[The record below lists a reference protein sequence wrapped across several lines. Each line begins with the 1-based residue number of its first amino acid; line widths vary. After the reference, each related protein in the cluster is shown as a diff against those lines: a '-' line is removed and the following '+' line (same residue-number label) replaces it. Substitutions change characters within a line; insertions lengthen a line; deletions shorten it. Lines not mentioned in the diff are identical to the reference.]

1 MASIFSQILAGQLP
15 GHFVWKDDS
24 VFALMTIR
32 PQRPGHVLVMP
43 RAEID
48 QWDDLPA
55 PLLANLLSVS
65 QQLARAIKQAFP
77 CARVGVAICGLE
89 IPHAHIHLFPIDVMA
104 DFNFGGGAMA
114 SAEELE
120 SAAQRIRAALLTLEP
135 SGASNLN
142 VSSQIDSI

>member
-1 MASIFSQILAGQLP
+1 MTSIFSQILAGQLP

-48 QWDDLPA
+48 HWDDLPA
-55 PLLANLLSVS
+55 PLAAHLLSVS
-65 QQLARAIKQAFP
+65 QQLARAIKHAFP
-77 CARVGVAICGLE
+77 CVRVGLAICGLE

-114 SAEELE
+114 SAAELE
-120 SAAQRIRAALLTLEP
+120 SAAERIRAALLTLGY
-135 SGASNLN
+135 SGAVNS
-142 VSSQIDSI
+142 DSDS